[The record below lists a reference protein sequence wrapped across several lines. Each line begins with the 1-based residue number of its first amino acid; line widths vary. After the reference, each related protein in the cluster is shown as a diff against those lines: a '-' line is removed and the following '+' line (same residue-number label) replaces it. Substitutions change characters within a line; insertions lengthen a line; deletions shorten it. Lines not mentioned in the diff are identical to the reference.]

1 LCVFVRP
8 LQVHHDSCS
17 VPGAVPSMDTSRSA
31 IACDLT
37 AVPCLRHRSACTVSG
52 ITYACVGG
60 RASQNILTYVCVYR
74 LRNGGTQLHSPTGL
88 VSSVAWFLVSTQ
100 PPRCGQTT
108 LGNLAVSPS
117 SCIRLRPENCRR
129 MLSCAHAVR
138 AVATASLRRSAT
150 RELCFQAS
158 EVTCRLRSGR
168 VIFVV
173 RPEYF
178 ALSDR

>member
-1 LCVFVRP
+1 MRRSCRRCLCAF
-8 LQVHHDSCS
+8 SC
-17 VPGAVPSMDTSRSA
+17 ARFRFIT
-31 IACDLT
+31 T
-37 AVPCLRHRSACTVSG
+37 AVACQGPCQAWTPRALQSLATSQQCPVYATAALAVSG

-117 SCIRLRPENCRR
+117 SCIRLRPEN
-129 MLSCAHAVR
+129 LSAYAVVCARGTCCSHGQPR
-138 AVATASLRRSAT
+138 GGQQT
-150 RELCFQAS
+150 RELCFQGQ
-158 EVTCRLRSGR
+158 RS
-168 VIFVV
+168 
-173 RPEYF
+173 YMQ
-178 ALSDR
+178 A